1 MALTYLSLTL
11 VLIVAVCG
19 TPRRGKQSSAGPT
32 TCPGY
37 PGYCSESYPGQTC
50 LVVCARG
57 RNNVPECQEDGTWTD
72 EPRCIEH
79 EPGKQSQV
87 PGVCPGIPGYCSL
100 DTPGGLCTF
109 QCSLGPAIRSTCTPD
124 GTWAP
129 YPTCEGDPRETQ
141 DGCDPCPGP
150 LGGFRNRTA
159 EAAGGGGARST
170 SKSSGISNNVRTNGA
185 SNKKNN
191 AGNRNNAG
199 SRNNSANRNN
209 SGNKNNAGNRNNS
222 ANRNNSGNRNNA
234 GNRNRN
240 NGGNKNAGNRNSGGN
255 KNAGN
260 RNNSGNR
267 NSSGGNKN
275 NRNQQRPSPA
285 QQPRSSGGFKTKP
298 VQSSSAASR
307 RSGSGGSTTS
317 NALSCPGS
325 VLQACIDVC
334 PGFSPR
340 VFSACVSG
348 CAKRCPGKK

>member
-159 EAAGGGGARST
+159 EAAGGGGGGARST

-199 SRNNSANRNN
+199 SRNNSANR
-209 SGNKNNAGNRNNS
+209 NNAGNRNNS